1 MRSPTAGPAPTR
13 AWASSIRP
21 GSTSSDADR
30 AGPKAP
36 YYFAPQA
43 ALQQGY
49 LAQRRAT
56 RPRPGRYFSKALNYP
71 WHEYKNSTDAKAN
84 LALRELGAKP

>member
-1 MRSPTAGPAPTR
+1 M
-13 AWASSIRP
+13 
-21 GSTSSDADR
+21 

-49 LAQRRAT
+49 LAQSAGNKPVAR
-56 RPRPGRYFSKALNYP
+56 RYFQKALNYP
-71 WHEYKNSTDAKAN
+71 WHEYKNSTDAKAR
-84 LALRELGAKP
+84 LALQELK